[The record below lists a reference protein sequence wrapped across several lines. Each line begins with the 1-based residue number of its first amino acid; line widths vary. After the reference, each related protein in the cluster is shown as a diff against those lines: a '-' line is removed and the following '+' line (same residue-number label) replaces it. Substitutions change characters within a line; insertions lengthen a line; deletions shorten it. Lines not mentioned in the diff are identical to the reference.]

1 MSTSQFQNLINHSI
15 GVGSNPD
22 LVQASGGNTSWK
34 SNNKIWV
41 KGSGKRLKDAGTEEI
56 FAFIEL
62 EGLSEREILGCN
74 DFLPYTIN
82 SIAPSIEANFH
93 ILLKDNFVTHLHSLG
108 SISMGVSSEC
118 AYTNMFEE
126 ILRFVPYFRPGPDL
140 AYAIKQIESY
150 SEKILVLRNHGVIF
164 SGETC
169 DDIERKIQLFED
181 LAREYFMR
189 IPQSSR
195 FPDWIE
201 ILTSGVLTPDE
212 AVFLGTKPFTKSEC
226 ILENSIGINSEG
238 ELLFPRDFSED
249 RVELGRFYQ
258 RVARLIE
265 KKTFVTYLPVE
276 EIDSLRN
283 WDKEK
288 LRNGMLK

>member
-1 MSTSQFQNLINHSI
+1 MSQFQNLVNHSI
-15 GVGSNPD
+15 GVGLNPD

-56 FAFIEL
+56 FAFINVETL
-62 EGLSEREILGCN
+62 PEREIIESI

-82 SIAPSIEANFH
+82 SISPSIEANFH
-93 ILLKDNFVTHLHSLG
+93 ILIKGNFVTHLHSLG

-118 AYTNMFEE
+118 PNTNMFEE
-126 ILRFVPYFRPGPDL
+126 ILRFVPYFRPGPEL
-140 AYAIKQIESY
+140 ANAIKQTESY

-169 DDIERKIQLFED
+169 DDIERKIQVFED

-189 IPQSSR
+189 IPPSSR

-212 AVFLGTKPFTKSEC
+212 AVFLGAKPFAKSEC
-226 ILENSIGINSEG
+226 ILENSIGINSVG
-238 ELLFPRDFSED
+238 ELLFPRGFSED

-258 RVARLIE
+258 RVAKLIE

-276 EIDSLRN
+276 EIDYLLN
-283 WDKEK
+283 WDREK
-288 LRNGMLK
+288 LRIGMLK

>member
-1 MSTSQFQNLINHSI
+1 MSQFQNLVAHSI

-34 SNNKIWV
+34 SENKIWV

-56 FAFIEL
+56 FASINL
-62 EGLSEREILGCN
+62 ENLSMSDILRCI
-74 DFLPYTIN
+74 DFSPYKLN

-93 ILLKDNFVTHLHSLG
+93 ILIQGNFVTHLHSLG
-108 SISMGVSSEC
+108 SISIGVSSEC
-118 AYTNMFEE
+118 ANTNMFEE

-140 AYAIKQIESY
+140 ANAINQTEDH

-169 DDIERKIQLFED
+169 DEIERKIQVFED
-181 LAREYFMR
+181 LVREYFIR
-189 IPQSSR
+189 IPPSSR
-195 FPDWIE
+195 FPDWID

-212 AVFLGTKPFTKSEC
+212 AVFLGAKPFAKSEYA
-226 ILENSIGINSEG
+226 LENSIGINSLG
-238 ELLFPRDFSED
+238 ELLFPEGFSVD

-258 RVARLIE
+258 RVAKLIE

-276 EIDSLRN
+276 EVSGLLN

-288 LRNGMLK
+288 LRIGMLK